1 MMKKPLIILTG
12 PTASG
17 KTELSVALAKQIGGE
32 IISADSMQVYRHM
45 DIGSAKVTKEEM
57 DGIPHHL
64 LDVLEPWEDFNVTLF
79 QKLAKEAMEKIYG
92 NGHIPIVAGGTGFYI
107 QALLYDIDFTEN
119 DGDFRYREKLMELA
133 GKEGPEKLHKMLSLV
148 DPESAAAIHENNVKR
163 VIRALEF
170 YEKTGLKISEHN
182 EAERKKESPYAFA
195 YYVLTMERDLLY
207 RRIEKRVDRMME
219 SGLLD
224 EVKALKLLGC
234 KSSMVSMQG
243 LGYKEILA
251 FLDGEISLEE
261 AVRIIKRDTR
271 HFAKRQLTWFRRER
285 EVTWI
290 QKEQFDF
297 DNQAILHWMEA
308 DLKKRG
314 IIS

>member
-1 MMKKPLIILTG
+1 
-12 PTASG
+12 
-17 KTELSVALAKQIGGE
+17 
-32 IISADSMQVYRHM
+32 
-45 DIGSAKVTKEEM
+45 
-57 DGIPHHL
+57 
-64 LDVLEPWEDFNVTLF
+64 
-79 QKLAKEAMEKIYG
+79 
-92 NGHIPIVAGGTGFYI
+92 
-107 QALLYDIDFTEN
+107 
-119 DGDFRYREKLMELA
+119 
-133 GKEGPEKLHKMLSLV
+133 MLSLV

-251 FLDGEISLEE
+251 FLDRGDSVGGSSPDHQEGHPALCKAPVNLVS
-261 AVRIIKRDTR
+261 
-271 HFAKRQLTWFRRER
+271 ER
-285 EVTWI
+285 AG
-290 QKEQFDF
+290 DF
-297 DNQAILHWMEA
+297 LDSERTI
-308 DLKKRG
+308 
-314 IIS
+314 

>member
-1 MMKKPLIILTG
+1 M
-12 PTASG
+12 
-17 KTELSVALAKQIGGE
+17 
-32 IISADSMQVYRHM
+32 
-45 DIGSAKVTKEEM
+45 
-57 DGIPHHL
+57 
-64 LDVLEPWEDFNVTLF
+64 
-79 QKLAKEAMEKIYG
+79 
-92 NGHIPIVAGGTGFYI
+92 AGGTGFYI

-207 RRIEKRVDRMME
+207 RRIEKRVDRMMA

-224 EVKALKLLGC
+224 EVKA
-234 KSSMVSMQG
+234 VS
-243 LGYKEILA
+243 YTH
-251 FLDGEISLEE
+251 LD
-261 AVRIIKRDTR
+261 VY
-271 HFAKRQLTWFRRER
+271 KRQSWNRSTD
-285 EVTWI
+285 
-290 QKEQFDF
+290 QP
-297 DNQAILHWMEA
+297 
-308 DLKKRG
+308 
-314 IIS
+314 